1 MFGFGF
7 RALGRSGR
15 SWAALLIMAHASSP
29 FGLAGL
35 IAPHDAAGFLE
46 RVYERSV
53 LHVPGRDP
61 ARFKGLISTADID
74 RRLAG
79 EVFREGEA
87 SMARA
92 EPKLSESAYIN
103 RHGVLDRGQ
112 AARLF
117 QQGATLILPQLHT
130 RVRALADLCRALE
143 ADLSAHVQTN
153 IYLTPP
159 NAQGFQTHYDNHCV
173 FVLQVEGEK
182 RWRLYDSPVGAP
194 YRGERFT
201 PGQYAA
207 GEPSQELVLKPG
219 DVLYVPRG
227 LMHDAV
233 NEGSGEPSLHIT
245 TGVITRTWADFLL
258 EAISEAALRLPDLR
272 RSLPPGFHRDAD
284 PGAFKARFTQ
294 ALRAVEAEADIESV
308 IALFADEFVTSRTP
322 DTAGA
327 LTGGPVTDTTQV
339 RRRPLIAL
347 HLAEEDGHIAVTGP
361 GGPVMIDLPAAP
373 ALERLIAGETLSAV
387 DFAMLGEDK
396 ARDAIA
402 RLIAFGHAQRV

>member
-1 MFGFGF
+1 MN
-7 RALGRSGR
+7 AASG
-15 SWAALLIMAHASSP
+15 P

-35 IAPHDAAGFLE
+35 IAPQDAAGFLDD
-46 RVYERSV
+46 VYERRA

-61 ARFKGLISTADID
+61 DRFRALISTAEID
-74 RRLAG
+74 RRLAD

-92 EPKLSESAYIN
+92 EPKLAESAYIN
-103 RHGVLDRGQ
+103 RQGVLDRGQ

-207 GEPSQELVLKPG
+207 GEPSQELILKPG

-233 NEGSGEPSLHIT
+233 NEGSEGPSLHIT

-258 EAISEAALRLPDLR
+258 EAVSEAALRLPELR
-272 RSLPPGFHRDAD
+272 RALPPGFHRDAD
-284 PGAFKARFTQ
+284 SKAFHIRFSK
-294 ALRAVEAEADIESV
+294 ALRQVEAEADIASV

-322 DTAGA
+322 DTSGA
-327 LTGGPVTDTTQV
+327 LTGGAVRDSTQV

-347 HLAEEDGHIAVTGP
+347 HLAEDDGHIAVMGP
-361 GGPVMIDLPAAP
+361 GGPVMIDLAAGP
-373 ALERLIAGETLSAV
+373 ALERFVAGETVSAA

-396 ARDAIA
+396 ARDAVA
-402 RLIAFGHAQRV
+402 RLLAFGHAERV

>member
-1 MFGFGF
+1 MD
-7 RALGRSGR
+7 AASG
-15 SWAALLIMAHASSP
+15 P
-29 FGLAGL
+29 FGLADL
-35 IAPHDAAGFLE
+35 IAPHDAAAFLNDT
-46 RVYERSV
+46 YEQRA
-53 LHVPGRDP
+53 LHVRARDP
-61 ARFKGLISTADID
+61 ERFRALISTAEID
-74 RRLAG
+74 RRLAC
-79 EVFREGEA
+79 EVFRDGEA

-92 EPKLSESAYIN
+92 EPKLAESAYIN

-173 FVLQVEGEK
+173 LVLQVEGEK

-201 PGQYAA
+201 PGQHAP

-233 NEGSGEPSLHIT
+233 NEGSQAPSLHVT

-258 EAISEAALRLPDLR
+258 EAVSEAALRLPELR
-272 RSLPPGFHRDAD
+272 RSLPPGFHRAAD
-284 PGAFKARFTQ
+284 PNAFQLRFIK
-294 ALRAVEAEADIESV
+294 ALRQVEAEADIASV
-308 IALFADEFVTSRTP
+308 IGLFADEFVTSRTP
-322 DTAGA
+322 DTLGA
-327 LTGGPVTDTTQV
+327 LLLGPITDTMQI
-339 RRRPLIAL
+339 RRRALIAL
-347 HLAEEDGHIAVTGP
+347 HLAEDDGHIAVTGP
-361 GGPVMIDLPAAP
+361 GGPVMIDLAAGP
-373 ALERLIAGETLSAV
+373 ALERFVGGEVISAA

-402 RLIAFGHAQRV
+402 RLLAFGHAQRG

>member
-1 MFGFGF
+1 M
-7 RALGRSGR
+7 GRSGR
-15 SWAALLIMAHASSP
+15 AGAALLIMDAASGP
-29 FGLAGL
+29 FGLADL
-35 IAPHDAAGFLE
+35 IAPHDAAAFLTDT
-46 RVYERSV
+46 YEQRA
-53 LHVPGRDP
+53 LHVRARDP
-61 ARFKGLISTADID
+61 DRFRALISTAEID
-74 RRLAG
+74 RRLAC

-92 EPKLSESAYIN
+92 EPKLAESAYIN
-103 RHGVLDRGQ
+103 RNGVLDRGQ

-130 RVRALADLCRALE
+130 RVRGLADLCRALE

-173 FVLQVEGEK
+173 LVLQVEGEK

-201 PGQYAA
+201 PGQYAP

-233 NEGSGEPSLHIT
+233 NEGSDAPSLHIT

-258 EAISEAALRLPDLR
+258 EAVSEAALRLPDLR
-272 RSLPPGFHRDAD
+272 RSLPPGLHRGAD
-284 PGAFKARFTQ
+284 PKAFHIRFSK
-294 ALRAVEAEADIESV
+294 ALRQVEAEADIASV

-322 DTAGA
+322 DTSGA
-327 LTGGPVTDTTQV
+327 LLHGPITDTMQI
-339 RRRPLIAL
+339 RRRALTAL
-347 HLAEEDGHIAVTGP
+347 HLAEDDGHIAVTGP
-361 GGPVMIDLPAAP
+361 GGPVMIDLAAGP
-373 ALERLIAGETLSAV
+373 ALERFEAGETLTAA
-387 DFAMLGEDK
+387 DFATLGEDK

-402 RLIAFGHAQRV
+402 RLLAFGHAQRV

>member
-1 MFGFGF
+1 MD
-7 RALGRSGR
+7 AASG
-15 SWAALLIMAHASSP
+15 P
-29 FGLAGL
+29 FGLADL
-35 IAPHDAAGFLE
+35 IAPHDVAAFLADT
-46 RVYERSV
+46 YEQRA
-53 LHVPGRDP
+53 LHVSGRDP
-61 ARFKGLISTADID
+61 DRFRALISTAEID

-92 EPKLSESAYIN
+92 EPKLAESAYIN
-103 RHGVLDRGQ
+103 RNGVLDRGQ

-173 FVLQVEGEK
+173 LVLQVEGEK

-201 PGQYAA
+201 PGQYAP

-233 NEGSGEPSLHIT
+233 NEGSDAPSLHIT

-258 EAISEAALRLPDLR
+258 EAVSEAALRLPELR
-272 RSLPPGFHRDAD
+272 RSLPPGFHRYAD
-284 PGAFKARFTQ
+284 PKAFHIRFSK
-294 ALRAVEAEADIESV
+294 ALRQVEAEADIASV

-322 DTAGA
+322 DTRGA
-327 LTGGPVTDTTQV
+327 LLHGPITDTMQI
-339 RRRPLIAL
+339 RRRALIAL
-347 HLAEEDGHIAVTGP
+347 HLAEDDGHIAVTGP
-361 GGPVMIDLPAAP
+361 GGPVMIDLAAGP
-373 ALERLIAGETLSAV
+373 ALERFVAGETLTAA
-387 DFAMLGEDK
+387 DFALLGEDK
-396 ARDAIA
+396 ARDALA
-402 RLIAFGHAQRV
+402 RLLAFGHAQRV

>member
-1 MFGFGF
+1 MGD
-7 RALGRSGR
+7 ASG
-15 SWAALLIMAHASSP
+15 P
-29 FGLAGL
+29 FGLADL
-35 IAPHDAAGFLE
+35 IAPHDAGTFLNDT
-46 RVYERSV
+46 YEQRA
-53 LHVPGRDP
+53 LHVSARDP
-61 ARFKGLISTADID
+61 DRFRALISTAEID

-92 EPKLSESAYIN
+92 EPKLAESAYIN
-103 RHGVLDRGQ
+103 RNGVLDRGQ

-173 FVLQVEGEK
+173 LVLQVEGEK

-201 PGQYAA
+201 PGQYAP

-233 NEGSGEPSLHIT
+233 NEGSDAPSLHIT

-258 EAISEAALRLPDLR
+258 EAVSEAALRLPELR
-272 RSLPPGFHRDAD
+272 RSLPPGFHRGAD
-284 PGAFKARFTQ
+284 PKAFHIRFSK
-294 ALRAVEAEADIESV
+294 ALRQVEAEADIASV

-322 DTAGA
+322 DTRGA
-327 LTGGPVTDTTQV
+327 LLHGPITDAMQI
-339 RRRPLIAL
+339 RRRALIAL
-347 HLAEEDGHIAVTGP
+347 HLAEDDGHIAVTGP
-361 GGPVMIDLPAAP
+361 GGPVMVDLAAGP
-373 ALERLIAGETLSAV
+373 PLERFVGGEAISAA

-402 RLIAFGHAQRV
+402 RLLAFGHAQRV

>member
-1 MFGFGF
+1 M
-7 RALGRSGR
+7 
-15 SWAALLIMAHASSP
+15 AAAAGP
-29 FGLAGL
+29 FGLAEL
-35 IAPHDAAGFLE
+35 IAPHDAAGFLDD
-46 RVYERSV
+46 VYERRA
-53 LHVPGRDP
+53 LHAPGQDP
-61 ARFKGLISTADID
+61 DRFKSLISTAEID
-74 RRLAG
+74 RRLAN

-92 EPKLSESAYIN
+92 EPKLSESAYLN
-103 RHGVLDRGQ
+103 RNGVLDRGQ

-117 QQGATLILPQLHT
+117 QQGATLILSQLHT
-130 RVRALADLCRALE
+130 RLRPLADLCRALE
-143 ADLSAHVQTN
+143 ADLSCHVQTN

-159 NAQGFQTHYDNHCV
+159 TAQGFQTHYDNHCV

-233 NEGSGEPSLHIT
+233 NEGSDAPSLHIT

-258 EAISEAALRLPDLR
+258 EAVSEAALRLPELR
-272 RSLPPGFHRDAD
+272 RSLPPGFHRGAD
-284 PGAFKARFTQ
+284 PKAFQTRFIKA
-294 ALRAVEAEADIESV
+294 LCHVEAEADIEAV

-322 DTAGA
+322 DTLGA
-327 LTGGPVTDTTQV
+327 LTAGPVTDATQV

-347 HLAEEDGHIAVTGP
+347 HLAEDEGHIAVTGP
-361 GGPVMIDLPAAP
+361 GGPVMIDLAAAP
-373 ALERLIAGETLSAV
+373 ALERFVAGDTLAAA

-396 ARDAIA
+396 ARDALA

>member
-1 MFGFGF
+1 MD
-7 RALGRSGR
+7 AASG
-15 SWAALLIMAHASSP
+15 P
-29 FGLAGL
+29 FGLAEL
-35 IAPHDAAGFLE
+35 IAPHDAAGFLDD
-46 RVYERSV
+46 VYEKRALHAPGLDPDRFRS
-53 LHVPGRDP
+53 
-61 ARFKGLISTADID
+61 LISTAEID
-74 RRLAG
+74 RRLAN
-79 EVFREGEA
+79 ELFREGEA

-92 EPKLSESAYIN
+92 EPKLAENAYIN
-103 RHGVLDRGQ
+103 RNGVLDRGQ

-117 QQGATLILPQLHT
+117 QQGATLILSQLHT
-130 RVRALADLCRALE
+130 RLRPLADLCRALE
-143 ADLSAHVQTN
+143 ADLSCHVQTN

-159 NAQGFQTHYDNHCV
+159 TAQGFQTHYDNHCV

-207 GEPSQELVLKPG
+207 GAPSQELVLKPG

-233 NEGSGEPSLHIT
+233 NEGSDAPSLHIT

-258 EAISEAALRLPDLR
+258 EAVSEAALRLPELR

-284 PGAFKARFTQ
+284 PKAFQVRFSK
-294 ALRAVEAEADIESV
+294 ALRQVEAEADIASV

-322 DTAGA
+322 DTLGA
-327 LTGGPVTDTTQV
+327 LTAGPVTDATQV

-347 HLAEEDGHIAVTGP
+347 HLAEDDGHIAVTGP
-361 GGPVMIDLPAAP
+361 GGPVMIDLAAGP
-373 ALERLIAGETLSAV
+373 ALERFAAGETVSAA

-396 ARDAIA
+396 ARDALA
-402 RLIAFGHAQRV
+402 RLIAFGHARRI

>member
-1 MFGFGF
+1 MGD
-7 RALGRSGR
+7 ASG
-15 SWAALLIMAHASSP
+15 P
-29 FGLAGL
+29 FGLADL
-35 IAPHDAAGFLE
+35 IAPHDAGAFLNDT
-46 RVYERSV
+46 YEQRA
-53 LHVPGRDP
+53 LHVSGCDP
-61 ARFKGLISTADID
+61 DRFRGLISTAEID

-79 EVFREGEA
+79 EVFRDGEA

-92 EPKLSESAYIN
+92 EPKLAESAYIN

-173 FVLQVEGEK
+173 LVLQVEGEK

-201 PGQYAA
+201 PGQYAP

-233 NEGSGEPSLHIT
+233 NEGSDAPSLHIT

-258 EAISEAALRLPDLR
+258 EAVSEAALRLPELR
-272 RSLPPGFHRDAD
+272 RSLPPGFHRGAD
-284 PGAFKARFTQ
+284 PKAFQIRFSK
-294 ALRAVEAEADIESV
+294 ALRQVEAEADIASV

-322 DTAGA
+322 DTLGA
-327 LTGGPVTDTTQV
+327 LLHGPITDTMQI
-339 RRRPLIAL
+339 RRRALIAL
-347 HLAEEDGHIAVTGP
+347 HLAEDDGHIAVTGP
-361 GGPVMIDLPAAP
+361 GGPVMIDLAAGP
-373 ALERLIAGETLSAV
+373 ALERFVGGEVISAA
-387 DFAMLGEDK
+387 DFAILGEDK

-402 RLIAFGHAQRV
+402 RLLAFGHAQRV

>member
-1 MFGFGF
+1 MD
-7 RALGRSGR
+7 AASG
-15 SWAALLIMAHASSP
+15 P
-29 FGLAGL
+29 FGLAEL
-35 IAPHDAAGFLE
+35 IAPQDAAGFLDE
-46 RVYERSV
+46 VYERRA

-61 ARFKGLISTADID
+61 DRFRALISTAEID
-74 RRLAG
+74 RRLAD
-79 EVFREGEA
+79 ELFREGEA

-92 EPKLSESAYIN
+92 EPKLAESAYIN
-103 RHGVLDRGQ
+103 RQGVLDRGQ

-130 RVRALADLCRALE
+130 RVRPLADLCRALE

-207 GEPSQELVLKPG
+207 GAPSQELILKPG

-233 NEGSGEPSLHIT
+233 NEGSEGPSLHIT

-258 EAISEAALRLPDLR
+258 EAVSEAALRLPELR
-272 RSLPPGFHRDAD
+272 RSLPPGFHHSADAKV
-284 PGAFKARFTQ
+284 FQARFTQ
-294 ALRAVEAEADIESV
+294 ALRAVESEADIASV

-322 DTAGA
+322 DTSGA
-327 LTGGPVTDTTQV
+327 LTGGPVTDTTPV
-339 RRRPLIAL
+339 RRRALTAL
-347 HLAEEDGHIAVTGP
+347 HLAEDDGHIAVTGP
-361 GGPVMIDLPAAP
+361 GGPVMIDLAASP
-373 ALERLIAGETLSAV
+373 ALERLVAGETVSAA

-396 ARDAIA
+396 ARDAIT
-402 RLIAFGHAQRV
+402 RLLAFGHARRV